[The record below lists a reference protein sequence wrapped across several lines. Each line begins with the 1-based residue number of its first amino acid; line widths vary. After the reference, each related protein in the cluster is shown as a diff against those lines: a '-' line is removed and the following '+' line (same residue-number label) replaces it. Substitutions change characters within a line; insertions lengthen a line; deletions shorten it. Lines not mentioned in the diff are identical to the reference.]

1 MDPAVAAAAGAA
13 GSDILSAGLSLIGQ
27 KKQRDWEEEQAAIER
42 QWNEKMLDKQNQFS
56 LDMWNRTNAYNDPSA
71 QYERLKNAGVNPL
84 YYNLDG
90 TGNGSAMQ
98 SSNILSSSRPTGVM
112 NGLTAAAPYLGNVA
126 KDIAEIQN
134 KRADTAK
141 KNNENLTETQRRE
154 NMLTEN
160 EHLKTDIE
168 LKKSQKGLTDSQ
180 KANLDKATSWIDRL
194 NTAAVGYQEAQT
206 KVSEATAKRI
216 ETLLEGEKLLQAKT
230 IEDFDHRWAKIS
242 AEIGKIADERNLLK
256 EDLENYALNH
266 LSNGFMGTGMSVQN
280 LLRSFVGLE
289 KPETIKDKA
298 KQAGETLKA
307 KAEAKQIR
315 KEARKEARNIR
326 KGK

>member
-1 MDPAVAAAAGAA
+1 MAGDVLAAGADVI
-13 GSDILSAGLSLIGQ
+13 GAGLSLYGQ

-42 QWNEKMLDKQNQFS
+42 QWNEQMLDKQNQFS
-56 LDMWNRTNAYNDPSA
+56 LDMWNRTNEYNDPSK

-84 YYNLDG
+84 FYNLDG
-90 TGNGSAMQ
+90 TGNASAMQ
-98 SSNILSSSRPTGVM
+98 SSSVLSSSRPTGVM
-112 NGLTAAAPYLGNVA
+112 NGFSAAAPYLGSIA

-180 KANLDKATSWIDRL
+180 KENLDKATSWIDRL

-216 ETLLEGEKLLQAKT
+216 EALLEGEKLLQAKT
-230 IEDFDHRWAKIS
+230 LEDFDHRWAKIS

-266 LSNGFMGTGMSVQN
+266 MSNGIMGSGASIQN
-280 LLRSFVGLE
+280 ILRSFIGIE
-289 KPETIKDKA
+289 RPETVRNKA
-298 KQAGETLKA
+298 KQTVELMKA
-307 KAEAKQIR
+307 KAESKQAL
-315 KEARKEARNIR
+315 KQARQKARQIR